1 MIGSSQQLECI
12 VRCMLAWLLASKSDA
27 QQLLTSSGSTACL
40 KKMCRSQSQ
49 QQLQGAI
56 HMQHYG
62 PISVAA
68 SGVQ

>member
-1 MIGSSQQLECI
+1 
-12 VRCMLAWLLASKSDA
+12 
-27 QQLLTSSGSTACL
+27 
-40 KKMCRSQSQ
+40 MCRSQSQ

-56 HMQHYG
+56 RMQHYG